1 VFYQIVTHNENE
13 TLSIIGERVQTT
25 VPPTHPNYATLVEY
39 LQGSE
44 EHDEEHVER
53 LLDLAYGASQR
64 MYEISERVRLVN
76 GTLYFDGDMLDNVL
90 SRHIVRMVREGDDA
104 WEGLVRFME
113 NLAQNPSRQSR
124 LHLFKWLNFADFT
137 ITREGMFIA
146 YKGVTATNENLSSHA
161 GSGAIVN
168 GVPVDGYRQ
177 VPNPIGGVIE
187 MPRSMVDPER
197 SQTCSV
203 GLHVGSYEYAKGF
216 GERLLT
222 VEVNPRD
229 VVSVPHDES
238 DQKMRVCR
246 YKVIQASD
254 TDYRGLTTFP
264 AGDDDQ
270 DTLDYSDQDS
280 DTVFDS
286 EEEAADEPDAYSEFE
301 GEDEEDDFE
310 DEENWDDW
318 EDEDEQDEAEYG
330 NLVVSEEDTSAVDT
344 GAEDD
349 RFLTSADLNAAEHED
364 WAVVEAAQAEEAAQE
379 QAAQAHISPL
389 SGSTI
394 FDLAEKDPDLRKML
408 ENTSMGHKAVAEAS
422 GQTSET
428 AVRRYRKAN
437 GIVFQKGGK

>member
-13 TLSIIGERVQTT
+13 TLSIIGARVQTT

-39 LQGSE
+39 LQTND

-53 LLDLAYGASQR
+53 LLDLAFGASQR

-76 GTLYFDGDMLDNVL
+76 GTLYFDGDQLDNVL

-113 NLAQNPSRQSR
+113 NLAQNPSRKSR

-146 YKGVTATNENLSSHA
+146 YKGVTATHENLSSHA
-161 GSGAIVN
+161 GSGALVN
-168 GVPVDGYRQ
+168 GVPLDGYRQ
-177 VPNPIGGVIE
+177 VPNPVGAVIE

-203 GLHVGSYEYAKGF
+203 GLHVGSYEYASGF

-280 DTVFDS
+280 DTVFEDESTAPMFNAQTGEIEIVS
-286 EEEAADEPDAYSEFE
+286 ESEHAATFGYGQDEGTYADEPDAYSEFE
-301 GEDEEDDFE
+301 GEDEDSPWN
-310 DEENWDDW
+310 DEE
-318 EDEDEQDEAEYG
+318 E
-330 NLVVSEEDTSAVDT
+330 SAVDT
-344 GAEDD
+344 GTEDE

-379 QAAQAHISPL
+379 PKN
-389 SGSTI
+389 I
-394 FDLAEKDPDLRKML
+394 FEMAEAWPALKALL
-408 ENTSMGHKAVAEAS
+408 EDTSKGHKEVASQYVA
-422 GQTSET
+422 TSET